1 VSRVVVVGGGLAGL
15 AAAAELGRL
24 GHPVSLLEATG
35 ELGGKVQS
43 AIGAGVRVDVGP
55 TVLTDLGPLQELFGR
70 AGQSLDVAVPL
81 LSVEPALVATFP
93 VGELALGPGVSP
105 AVGLRRLPPSA
116 GFEWQRLLELG
127 VKAERLAS
135 HFYARGDV
143 TGPASLARFMFGG
156 HLAWRD
162 LLPFVRHRSLAGLV
176 RAVVRTPEL
185 ARLVSHFARFLGM
198 DAERA
203 PSVALVIFHLIA
215 TRGVAHPRGGMTAL
229 VEGIVGL
236 LRKQGVE
243 VETGVRVDGL
253 DVQGGRVTGARV
265 SPGGARPARAVV
277 AAVDAAETARWL
289 GRGAW
294 KRRVARLPPALSA
307 RVAWWVVEGPVP
319 GGIHHALHFGASPGE
334 EPLYMA
340 VPTVTDRELAPPG
353 VSVLHCQVHGPAGT
367 PATLGLAEQVRAR
380 LEAIGR
386 WPRGRVLA
394 HGVTGGVRSCY
405 GYAIQPGLFGSFRP
419 SQRVPGLANLVAAG
433 GSVFPGPGVAGVIRS
448 GLRAAGLC
456 HATLARHGR

>member
-1 VSRVVVVGGGLAGL
+1 LAGL

-24 GHPVSLLEATG
+24 GHPVTLLEATG
-35 ELGGKVQS
+35 ELGGKVRS
-43 AIGAGVRVDVGP
+43 ELAAGARVDVGP
-55 TVLTDLGPLQELFGR
+55 TVLTDLGPIQELFGR

-81 LSVEPALVATFP
+81 RRVAPALVATFP
-93 VGELALGPGVSP
+93 GATLALGPDVPP
-105 AVGLRRLPPSA
+105 AVGLRELPSA
-116 GFEWQRLLELG
+116 AGLEWQRLLALG
-127 VKAERLAS
+127 ARAERLAN
-135 HFYARGDV
+135 HFHARGDV
-143 TGPASLARFMFGG
+143 TGPASLARFLVGG
-156 HLAWRD
+156 HVAWRD
-162 LLPFVRHRSLAGLV
+162 LVPFLRHPSLAGLV

-185 ARLVSHFARFLGM
+185 VRLVSHFARFLGL

-203 PSVALVIFHLIA
+203 PSVALVIFHQFA

-236 LRKQGVE
+236 LREHAVE

-253 DVQGGRVTGARV
+253 DMRGGRVTGVRGA
-265 SPGGARPARAVV
+265 PGGERPARAVI

-294 KRRVARLPPALSA
+294 ARRVARLPPALSA
-307 RVAWWVVEGPVP
+307 SVAWWVVEGPVP
-319 GGIHHALHFGASPGE
+319 GDIHHALHFGADPGE
-334 EPLYMA
+334 EALYVA

-353 VSVLHCQVHGPAGT
+353 MSVLHCQIHGPAGAAAT
-367 PATLGLAEQVRAR
+367 PALAERVRAR
-380 LEAIGR
+380 LEAMGR

-394 HGVTGGVRSCY
+394 HGVTGGMRSCY
-405 GYAIQPGLFGSFRP
+405 GYAIRPGLFGSFRP
-419 SQRVPGLANLVAAG
+419 TQRMAGLGNLMAAG

-456 HATLARHGR
+456 HAALARHIR